1 MDIVLLTNRLTP
13 NSRIVLFSS
22 ASCNGKHKKRKL
34 SIFFLSESRKVK
46 TGASGKLEY
55 LPIKLLSI
63 PLIVHLWFLF

>member
-22 ASCNGKHKKRKL
+22 ASCNAKKKKE
-34 SIFFLSESRKVK
+34 ITNFFFLSESRKVK
-46 TGASGKLEY
+46 TGASGKLQY

-63 PLIVHLWFLF
+63 SLIVHLWFLF